1 MNPAPKAALVA
12 LALLALAACREE
24 VAELPAPV
32 AMTEEALGHFCQMGL
47 MEHPG
52 PKGQVHLD
60 GMPHPL
66 FFSQVRD
73 AIAYQRMPEQSH
85 MITVIYVSDMGAAG
99 ASWDD
104 PGTRNWIAAASA
116 HFVVGSA
123 VAGGMGAPELV
134 PFSDPTRAADFAADH
149 GGQVMRLAEIPD
161 SAVLAPVELEGDIGA
176 GDDADFLDRL
186 RALQAGQE
194 G

>member
-1 MNPAPKAALVA
+1 MRAMLAA

-24 VAELPAPV
+24 TAALPDPV
-32 AMTEEALGHFCQMGL
+32 AMTEEAVGHYCQMDL
-47 MEHPG
+47 FEHPG
-52 PKGQVHLD
+52 PKGQVHLTGLPD
-60 GMPHPL
+60 PL

-85 MITVIYVSDMGAAG
+85 MIAVIYVSDVGAPG

-104 PGTRNWIAAASA
+104 PGAENWIAADSA
-116 HFVVGSA
+116 HYVVGST

-134 PFSDPTRAADFAADH
+134 PFSEPDAARAFAAEH
-149 GGQVMRLAEIPD
+149 GGQVLRLADIPD
-161 SAVLAPVELEGDIGA
+161 DAVLTPVELEGDIGA

-186 RALQAGQE
+186 RVLTDEQE
-194 G
+194 S